1 MALVLPLLVLIM
13 LGAFDFGFLFYA
25 SIAIENAARIAA
37 LDTSASLQTAV
48 STSTACADVTL
59 TLQRL
64 PNSKSFPTSCNAL
77 PLTVF
82 AQQVIAPDGS
92 AGSRVTVTYSTVQ
105 LFPVPWIAWMTP
117 GQFTL
122 TRTSTMRVRG

>member
-1 MALVLPLLVLIM
+1 MALVLPLFMLMI

-37 LDTSASLQTAV
+37 LDTSASLQTAGN
-48 STSTACADVTL
+48 SATACADVTL

-64 PNSKSFPTSCNAL
+64 PNAKSFPISCNAS
-77 PLTVF
+77 PLTVS
-82 AQQVIAPDGS
+82 AQQVTAPDGS
-92 AGSRVTVTYSTVQ
+92 AGSRVTVTYSTVR

-117 GQFTL
+117 GEFTL
-122 TRTSTMRVRG
+122 IRTSMMRVRS